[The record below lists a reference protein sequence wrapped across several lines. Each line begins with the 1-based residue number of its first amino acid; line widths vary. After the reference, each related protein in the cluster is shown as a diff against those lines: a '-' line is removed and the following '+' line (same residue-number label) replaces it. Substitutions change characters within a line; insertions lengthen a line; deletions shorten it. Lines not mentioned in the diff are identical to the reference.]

1 MGQDKKPVVLFNGSD
16 ASMNFNFYNKKGALQ
31 TKDFYFEAVNKT
43 DSSVTMRL
51 AADSA
56 SYIDFIYTLKPDNYL
71 MSFVIKATGM
81 EGKLAATTNYV
92 DISWSQRAR
101 QIEKGYTY
109 ENRLADL
116 TYKYTGDDVDN
127 LSASKDDEKSVPERL
142 DWIAFKTSSSLL
154 YSLQNRISKRLR
166 SDRKWRNREV
176 ATSKTTRLK

>member
-1 MGQDKKPVVLFNGSD
+1 
-16 ASMNFNFYNKKGALQ
+16 
-31 TKDFYFEAVNKT
+31 
-43 DSSVTMRL
+43 MRL

-81 EGKLAATTNYV
+81 DGKLAASTNYV

-116 TYKYTGDDVDN
+116 TYKYTGDDVDTFRQVKTTKSPFRN
-127 LSASKDDEKSVPERL
+127 VWTGSLSR
-142 DWIAFKTSSSLL
+142 ISLL
-154 YSLQNRISKRLR
+154 LPYSSQNRISKRLR
-166 SDRKWRNREV
+166 LNRKWRNREAV
-176 ATSKTTRLK
+176 T